1 MKNLLAF
8 VIKHHF
14 IFVFLLLQ
22 TICIWLM
29 AHNKGYQGS
38 HVLNSSNE
46 VVANIYTASANTKE
60 YFALRNE
67 NERLATE
74 NSILRNLLK
83 SNYNMLGLTEYEK
96 NDTLYKQQ
104 YSYVSAKIVNSSV
117 NKRRNF
123 LTLNVGSNLGIE
135 RDMGVMCGNGIIGM
149 VTDVSE
155 NFCSVMSL
163 LHKDNKVNC
172 ELKKDAIYGTLI
184 WDGKDYEY
192 CLLTDIPTHAK
203 IKSGDTV
210 ITSELSGIFP
220 EGLMVGTIDSYERR
234 QNEDFY
240 TIKVKLGADLKKVNH
255 VYIIKNKF
263 KKERD
268 SLEGKVQKQIDD

>member
-1 MKNLLAF
+1 VRNLFAF
-8 VIKHHF
+8 VLKHHF

-38 HVLNSSNE
+38 HVLNSSNA
-46 VVANIYTASANTKE
+46 VVANVYTVAANTKE
-60 YFALRNE
+60 YFALRDE
-67 NERLATE
+67 NEMLAKE
-74 NSILRNLLK
+74 NAILRNLLK
-83 SNYNMLGLTEYEK
+83 SNYNMLSLTEYEK
-96 NDTLYKQQ
+96 NDTVYKQQ
-104 YSYVSAKIVNSSV
+104 YTYISAKIVNSSV
-117 NKRRNF
+117 HKRRNF
-123 LTLNVGSNLGIE
+123 LTLNVGSNLGVQ
-135 RDMGVMCGNGIIGM
+135 RDMGVMCGNGIIGR

-163 LHKDNKVNC
+163 LHKDNMVNC
-172 ELKKDAIYGTLI
+172 QLKKDGSYGPLV
-184 WDGKDYEY
+184 WDGKNYEY

-203 IKSGDTV
+203 IKRGDTI

-220 EGLMVGTIDSYERR
+220 EGLMVGTIEDYERR

-240 TIKVKLGADLKKVNH
+240 TIRIKLGADLKKANH
-255 VYIIKNKF
+255 VYVIKNKF

-268 SLEGKVQKQIDD
+268 SLESKVQKQIDD

>member
-1 MKNLLAF
+1 M
-8 VIKHHF
+8 VR
-14 IFVFLLLQ
+14 
-22 TICIWLM
+22 
-29 AHNKGYQGS
+29 NKGYQGS

-46 VVANIYTASANTKE
+46 VVANVYTVAANTKE
-60 YFALRNE
+60 YFALKEE
-67 NERLATE
+67 NDRLAKE

-83 SNYNMLGLTEYEK
+83 PNYNMLGLTEFEK

-104 YSYVSAKIVNSSV
+104 YTYVSAKTVNSSV

-123 LTLNVGSNLGIE
+123 LTLNIGSNQGIS
-135 RDMGVMCGNGIIGM
+135 RDMAVISSNGIVGI
-149 VTDVSE
+149 VTDASD

-163 LHKDNKVNC
+163 LHKDTRVNC
-172 ELKKDAIYGTLI
+172 QLKRDASYGPLI
-184 WDGKDYEY
+184 WDGKDYQY

-203 IKSGDTV
+203 IKRGDTV

-220 EGLMVGTIDSYERR
+220 EGLMVGTIDSYEKR

-240 TIKVKLGADLKKVNH
+240 TVKVKLGADLKKVNH

-268 SLEGKVQKQIDD
+268 SLESKVQKQIDD